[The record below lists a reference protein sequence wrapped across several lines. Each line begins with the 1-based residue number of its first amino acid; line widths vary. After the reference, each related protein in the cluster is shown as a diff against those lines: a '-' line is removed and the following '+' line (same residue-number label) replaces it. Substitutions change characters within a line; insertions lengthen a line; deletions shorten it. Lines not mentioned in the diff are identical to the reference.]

1 MHSSI
6 GRLGIGLLAVAATA
20 FVACGG
26 GDGDGA
32 TTAQPAATQA
42 ATQAPATPTATQAAT
57 AAGSVGITMTEFA
70 IVPGAPSVGAGEV
83 TFEVTNSGA
92 VPHEFVVIRTDIEAA
107 ALPVAA
113 GAADESGLDVVGR
126 TSMILGGESES
137 VTFTL
142 TAGSYL
148 LICNIPAHYTL
159 GMTAAFTVQ

>member
-42 ATQAPATPTATQAAT
+42 PATPTATQAAT

-70 IVPGAPSVGAGEV
+70 IVPGEPSVGAGEV
-83 TFEVTNSGA
+83 TFEVTNGGA
-92 VPHEFVVIRTDIEAA
+92 APHELVVIRTDIEAA
-107 ALPVAA
+107 ALPLAA

-126 TSMILGGESES
+126 TGMILGGGSES

-159 GMTAAFTVQ
+159 GMTVAFTVQ

>member
-6 GRLGIGLLAVAATA
+6 GRLGIGLLAVVATA

-32 TTAQPAATQA
+32 TTAPPAATQA
-42 ATQAPATPTATQAAT
+42 ATQAPATPAATQAAT
-57 AAGSVGITMTEFA
+57 AAGSVAVTMTDFA
-70 IVPGAPSVGAGEV
+70 VVPGAPSVAAGEV
-83 TFEVTNSGA
+83 TFEVTNGGA
-92 VPHEFVVIRTDIEAA
+92 VPHEFVVIRTDIDAA
-107 ALPVAA
+107 ALPLVA
-113 GAADESGLDVVGR
+113 GAVDESGLDVVGR
-126 TSMILGGESES
+126 TGMILGGGSES

-159 GMTAAFTVQ
+159 GMAVAFTVQ